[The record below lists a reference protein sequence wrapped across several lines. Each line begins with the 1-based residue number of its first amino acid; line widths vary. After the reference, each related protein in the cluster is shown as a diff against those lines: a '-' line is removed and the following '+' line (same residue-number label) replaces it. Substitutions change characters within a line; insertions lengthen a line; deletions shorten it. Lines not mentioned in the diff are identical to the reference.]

1 MRGYQKKVI
10 FLKDTGSHLFDEAY
24 FVVSRQGEAAHIE
37 QSDMVFE
44 ANRIIKESLEGK
56 ENRVR
61 RDGKQIVLSFVIP
74 FLLGALIT
82 LSVSLSVY
90 FLLLI

>member
-10 FLKDTGSHLFDEAY
+10 FLKDTGSRLFDEAY

-56 ENRVR
+56 EHRVR
-61 RDGKQIVLSFVIP
+61 GEDKRNFQGFIIP
-74 FLLGALIT
+74 FFLGALIT
-82 LSVSLSVY
+82 LLIIVPVY
-90 FLLLI
+90 FLFLI

>member
-1 MRGYQKKVI
+1 
-10 FLKDTGSHLFDEAY
+10 
-24 FVVSRQGEAAHIE
+24 
-37 QSDMVFE
+37 MVFE

-56 ENRVR
+56 ETRVR
-61 RDGKQIVLSFVIP
+61 KDRKRLVLGFVIP